1 MEVSLS
7 LEVIISVASSLIAL
21 CALCFTIW
29 QGFLTRKHN
38 RISYKPH
45 LTSWS
50 HKELQQGIFALDVIN
65 NGLGPAVIKEFTI
78 SVDGEAIEGKG
89 SSLVESAIRK
99 IFAGKRYTAHYEF
112 MGASYVMGAKD
123 RCRVVVIKFEGT
135 TIPTT
140 NEVEQAIERTRLEIN
155 YESFYGDK
163 FYFDSDIEKLA

>member
-1 MEVSLS
+1 MS

-21 CALCFTIW
+21 CALCFTVW
-29 QGFLTRKHN
+29 QGVLTRKHN

-50 HKELQQGIFALDVIN
+50 HKEFQQGVFALDVIN
-65 NGLGPAVIKEFTI
+65 NGLGPAVIKKFTI

-89 SSLVESAIRK
+89 PALVESAVSK
-99 IFAGKRYTAHYEF
+99 IFSDKRYTAHYEF

-135 TIPTT
+135 AIPTAG
-140 NEVEQAIERTRLEIN
+140 EVEQAIERARLEIH
-155 YESFYGDK
+155 YESFYGDS
-163 FYFDSDIEKLA
+163 FYFDSDVEKLA